1 VEIDMSKNLVMMR
14 DVICIYHPEFR
25 KSKDLRSYGLK
36 HYDIFNIER
45 LIEESLAAIG
55 PYKFVDE
62 EGYDFTDLSDSKT
75 TTINANTR
83 VGTIS
88 SVETKIGAL
97 RITAY
102 NPFKDSA
109 DYFYVSRRDMKYV
122 KSPCYG
128 VNDHKERIL
137 FKWTEKG
144 DTYNMF
150 EDYRVKSF
158 QELATANG

>member
-1 VEIDMSKNLVMMR
+1 MSKSLVLMR

-25 KSKDLRSYGLK
+25 ASKDLRTYGMK
-36 HYDIFNIER
+36 HPDIFNVER
-45 LIEESLAAIG
+45 LIEESLAAVG
-55 PYKFVDE
+55 PYEFVDK

-102 NPFKDSA
+102 NPFKESA
-109 DYFYVSRRDMKYV
+109 DYFYVSKRDVKYV

-128 VNDHKERIL
+128 NNDHKERIL
-137 FKWTEKG
+137 FKYSTKG
-144 DTYNMF
+144 DAYGMF

-158 QELATANG
+158 EDLARA

>member
-1 VEIDMSKNLVMMR
+1 MSKSLVLMR
-14 DVICIYHPEFR
+14 DVISIYHPEFR
-25 KSKDLRSYGLK
+25 ISKDLRAYGIK
-36 HYDIFNIER
+36 HPDIFNIER
-45 LIEESLAAIG
+45 LVEESLAAVG
-55 PYKFVDE
+55 PYEFVDQ

-75 TTINANTR
+75 TTITANTR

-102 NPFKDSA
+102 NPFKESA
-109 DYFYVSRRDMKYV
+109 DYFYVSKRDMKYV

-128 VNDHKERIL
+128 NNDHKERIL
-137 FKWTEKG
+137 FKYSTKSDAYG
-144 DTYNMF
+144 MF

-158 QELATANG
+158 EELAQA

>member
-1 VEIDMSKNLVMMR
+1 MSKSLVLMR

-25 KSKDLRSYGLK
+25 VSKDLRAYGMK
-36 HYDIFNIER
+36 HSDIFNIER
-45 LIEESLAAIG
+45 LIEESLAAVG
-55 PYKFVDE
+55 PYEFVDE

-83 VGTIS
+83 TGTIG

-102 NPFKDSA
+102 NPFKQSA
-109 DYFYVSRRDMKYV
+109 DYFYVSKRNVKYV

-128 VNDHKERIL
+128 NSDHKERIL
-137 FKWTEKG
+137 FKWSEKG

-158 QELATANG
+158 EDLARA

>member
-1 VEIDMSKNLVMMR
+1 MSKSLVLMR

-25 KSKDLRSYGLK
+25 ISKDLRAYGMK
-36 HYDIFNIER
+36 HPDIFNVER
-45 LIEESLAAIG
+45 LIEESLAAVG
-55 PYKFVDE
+55 PYEFVDQ

-102 NPFKDSA
+102 NPFKESA
-109 DYFYVSRRDMKYV
+109 DYFYVSKRDMKYV

-137 FKWTEKG
+137 FKYSTKG
-144 DTYNMF
+144 DAYGMF

-158 QELATANG
+158 EELAQA

>member
-1 VEIDMSKNLVMMR
+1 MSKNLVLMR

-25 KSKDLRSYGLK
+25 ISKDLRTYGMK
-36 HYDIFNIER
+36 HPDIFNVER
-45 LIEESLAAIG
+45 LIEESLAAVG
-55 PYKFVDE
+55 PYRFVDC
-62 EGYDFTDLSDSKT
+62 EGYDFTDFSDSKT

-83 VGTIS
+83 TATVG

-102 NPFKDSA
+102 NPFKQSA
-109 DYFYVSRRDMKYV
+109 DYFYVSKRNMKYV

-137 FKWTEKG
+137 FKYSTKG
-144 DTYNMF
+144 DAYGMF
-150 EDYRVKSF
+150 EDYRVNTF
-158 QELATANG
+158 EDLARANI

>member
-1 VEIDMSKNLVMMR
+1 MSKSLILMR
-14 DVICIYHPEFR
+14 DVICIYHPRFR
-25 KSKDLRSYGLK
+25 NSPDIQRFGLECPE
-36 HYDIFNIER
+36 HFNIER
-45 LIEESLAAIG
+45 LIEESLAAVG
-55 PYKFVDE
+55 PYRFVDE

-83 VGTIS
+83 KGTIG

-102 NPFKDSA
+102 NPFKQSA
-109 DYFYVSRRDMKYV
+109 DYFYVSKRDMKYV

-128 VNDHKERIL
+128 NNDHKERIL
-137 FKWTEKG
+137 FKYSSRSDAYG
-144 DTYNMF
+144 MF

-158 QELATANG
+158 EELAHAAG

>member
-1 VEIDMSKNLVMMR
+1 MSKSLVLMR

-25 KSKDLRSYGLK
+25 VSKDLRAYGIK
-36 HYDIFNIER
+36 HPDIFNVER
-45 LIEESLAAIG
+45 LIEESLAAVG

-83 VGTIS
+83 VATIS

-102 NPFKDSA
+102 NPFKETA
-109 DYFYVSRRDMKYV
+109 DYFYVSKRDMKYV

-137 FKWTEKG
+137 FAYSKKG
-144 DTYNMF
+144 DAYGMF
-150 EDYRVKSF
+150 EDYRVKNF
-158 QELATANG
+158 EELAHAN